1 MERDLTF
8 PQIVEG
14 LSAPIATTT
23 PDGRVELANRQFLE
37 YLSVSLDELRSW
49 ETSGIVHPDD
59 LARVVTTWRQSL
71 ARDEPFEIELRVR
84 RAGGT
89 FQWVRVRGLP
99 LRDTEGRIV
108 HWCMLLADVAE
119 RKRAEALLD
128 GEKRLLE
135 MVATGSSL
143 EDVLDAMCRIVD
155 GLTPN
160 SACSI
165 LLIDSNRTFSHAAGP
180 SLPPGY
186 NDAIKGVAVVAE
198 AGPCGTAASSRTQ
211 VVVPDLMSEPRW
223 VGQGWRTLTL
233 EDGLR
238 SVCST
243 PIVSGTG
250 SVLGTFAI
258 YQRQPG
264 SPAALVIDMI
274 ARFTHVASIAIER
287 RLSERELEKRERE
300 SRLILD
306 SIPGMVALLTAS
318 GEVEVVNPQLIDYF
332 SQTVEQLRHWRMTDT
347 IHPEDLPH
355 VIDVFSR
362 SIATGAPYEIVQR
375 FRRSDGVYRWFL
387 NCGLPVQ
394 DPSGQIARWCV
405 LLTDIDERKRAE
417 DALAASKRS
426 LQLIIDTIPALAWSA
441 RTDGSAEFFNRHYLE
456 FIGLSAEQA
465 SGWGW
470 TAAVHP
476 EDLNQLASAWQR
488 IIASNAAGEAEAR
501 LRRQDGSYRWF
512 LFRANPLRDDTGA
525 TVKWYGV
532 NTDIDDRKKVEEA
545 LRASERNL
553 SLMINAIPTFI
564 QVSRADGTVLSMNQT
579 VLDYYGVS
587 LQDVQKEDFRSRFYH
602 PDDAERLRE
611 MRNAALKRPLPFE
624 YEQRALGKDGRYRW
638 FMVRYNPLLDE
649 QGRIDRWYAVA
660 FDIEDRK
667 QAEAELRR
675 AYDSFADAQGLS
687 KTGSFVTDLVG
698 DEHKWSEETFRIFGF
713 EPGTPVN
720 MERIR
725 PLIHPDDRPSFESMI
740 SRAMTGANVTFSF
753 RILTEDTS
761 AVKHL
766 RGTAHVIEKVEGRPM
781 FVGAIQDVTESKI
794 AEEALD
800 RARSELA
807 RVARVTAVSAFT
819 ASIAH
824 EVNQPLSGII
834 TNAGTCL
841 RMLAADPPDVD
852 GARET
857 AKRTLRDGNRASDVI
872 TRLRALFSRREFTL
886 EPLDI
891 NEIAQEVVALSLSEL
906 QRSRMVL
913 QSEFG
918 ADLPPITGDRIQLQQ
933 VILNL
938 LRNAADAMLNVLDRP
953 RQLLIVTERDTDR
966 GVRLSVRDVGVGLD
980 PQSMDKLFDAF
991 YTTKADGMGI
1001 GLSVSRSIIE
1011 RHHGRLWAKPNDG
1024 PGPTF
1029 AFAIPAASEAAAS
1042 ATDTKV

>member
-8 PQIVEG
+8 PQIVDG

-23 PDGRVELANRQFLE
+23 SDGQVEFANRQFLD
-37 YLSVSLDELRSW
+37 YLGVSLEELKSW
-49 ETSGIVHPDD
+49 ETSGVVHPDD

-71 ARDEPFEIELRVR
+71 EPGEPFEIELRVR
-84 RAGGT
+84 RAGGS
-89 FQWVRVRGLP
+89 FAWVRVRGLP

-108 HWCMLLADVAE
+108 HWCMLLADVAA
-119 RKRAEALLD
+119 RKRAEAILD

-135 MVATGSSL
+135 MVATGSPL
-143 EDVLDAMCRIVD
+143 EDVLQAMCGIVD
-155 GLTPN
+155 GVTAN

-165 LLIDSNRTFSHAAGP
+165 LLIDSNGTFCHGAGP
-180 SLPPGY
+180 ALPPGY
-186 NDAIKGVAVVAE
+186 NDAIKGVPVAAE
-198 AGPCGTAASSRTQ
+198 AGPCGTAASSRQQ
-211 VVVPDLMSEPRW
+211 VVVLDLASEPRW
-223 VGQGWRTLTL
+223 VGQGWRTLAL
-233 EDGLR
+233 EHGLR

-243 PIVSGTG
+243 PIVSLTG
-250 SVLGTFAI
+250 AVLGTFAI
-258 YQRQPG
+258 YQRRPE
-264 SPAALVIDMI
+264 PPI
-274 ARFTHVASIAIER
+274 ASLTDIITRFTHVASIAIER
-287 RLSERELEKRERE
+287 RHSERELQERERE

-318 GEVEVVNPQLIDYF
+318 GEVEVVNPQLTEYF
-332 SQTVEQLRHWRMTDT
+332 GQTVEQLRQWRMTDT

-355 VIDVFSR
+355 VIEVFTR
-362 SIATGAPYEIVQR
+362 SIAAGSPYEIVQR
-375 FRRSDGVYRWFL
+375 FRRSDGEYRWFL
-387 NCGLPVQ
+387 NCGLPVR
-394 DPSGQIARWCV
+394 DPRGQIARWCV

-417 DALAASKRS
+417 DALRASEQS

-441 RTDGSAEFFNRHYLE
+441 RPDGSAEFFNRHYLD

-465 SGWGW
+465 NGWGW
-470 TAAVHP
+470 TAAVHA
-476 EDLNQLASAWQR
+476 EDLNELSSTWQR

-501 LRRQDGSYRWF
+501 LRRQDGNYRWF
-512 LFRANPLRDDTGA
+512 LLRANPLRNESGVI
-525 TVKWYGV
+525 VKWYGV
-532 NTDIDDRKKVEEA
+532 NTDIDERKKVEEA
-545 LRASERNL
+545 LRSSERNL
-553 SLMINAIPTFI
+553 SQMINAIPTFL

-579 VLDYYGVS
+579 VLDYHGVS
-587 LQDVQKEDFRSRFYH
+587 LQEVQKEDFRSRFYH

-649 QGRIDRWYAVA
+649 QGRIDRWYAAA

-667 QAEAELRR
+667 HAEAELRR

-687 KTGSFVTDLVG
+687 KTGGFITDLVG
-698 DEHKWSEETFRIFGF
+698 DDHNWSEETFRIFGF
-713 EPGTPVN
+713 ELGTKVT

-740 SRAMTGANVTFSF
+740 ARAMSGANVTFSF
-753 RILTEDTS
+753 RILTEDTG
-761 AVKHL
+761 AVKYL
-766 RGTAHVIEKVEGRPM
+766 RGTAHVVEKIEGRPM
-781 FVGAIQDVTESKI
+781 FVGAIQDVTESKM

-841 RMLAADPPDVD
+841 RMLAAHPPDVD

-872 TRLRALFSRREFTL
+872 TRLRVLFSKREFTL
-886 EPLDI
+886 EPLDV

-906 QRSRMVL
+906 QRNRMVL
-913 QSEFG
+913 RSEFG
-918 ADLPPITGDRIQLQQ
+918 ADLPAIIGDRIQLQQ

-938 LRNAADAMLNVLDRP
+938 LRNASDAMLSVHDRP
-953 RQLLIVTERDTDR
+953 RQLLIATEHEADNR
-966 GVRLSVRDVGVGLD
+966 VRLSVRDVGVGLD
-980 PQSMDKLFDAF
+980 SQTMDKLFDAF
-991 YTTKADGMGI
+991 YTTKVDGMGI

-1011 RHHGRLWAKPNDG
+1011 RHHGRLWAEPNDG
-1024 PGPTF
+1024 RGATF
-1029 AFAIPAASEAAAS
+1029 AFAIPAASERAVR